1 MKARRIMVIILTEQA
16 FSSSYWCSQYLRGIN
31 AEAKRKNIDTH
42 MTADITDIDLYPG
55 VSCAILIGT
64 SLSWLYK
71 TIEVLRGK
79 DIKAVV
85 LSAQKSQG
93 FGSGVSFITMDYEDA
108 LDKLMHYFESIGRK
122 RTALFS
128 VNPDSATD
136 QSKRSAYLC
145 AKHSHSEEDIYYF
158 QATLDEV
165 CRQFY
170 DNIDRYDSVICTN
183 HISEIVLSKFLSEQG
198 YRIPSDIHI
207 AVFGDSKVERGDR
220 VIENTL
226 IRIKPKEAGKLAV
239 RSVRLLSHYPELSR
253 VSFSICCDII
263 TKDGL
268 IDLRTN
274 KPHPLPKKEIIQ
286 APSTADVSNALIH
299 EKILC
304 NCDRVD
310 IEILKGIIKHESYAK
325 IAGRVHIS
333 ENTIGY
339 RIKRL
344 MQYADATSKEE
355 MIAALDPYLN

>member
-1 MKARRIMVIILTEQA
+1 ISDVDLYQ
-16 FSSSYWCSQYLRGIN
+16 
-31 AEAKRKNIDTH
+31 
-42 MTADITDIDLYPG
+42 DIT
-55 VSCAILIGT
+55 CAILIGT
-64 SLSWLYK
+64 SLSWLHK
-71 TIEVLRGK
+71 TIEVLRAK

-108 LDKLMHYFESIGRK
+108 LDKLIHYFESIGRS

-136 QSKRSAYLC
+136 QSKRSAYLS
-145 AKHSHSEEDIYYF
+145 AKPTHKEEDIYYF

-165 CRQFY
+165 CRQLY

-198 YRIPSDIHI
+198 YRIPEDMHI
-207 AVFGDSKVERGDR
+207 AVFGDSEVERGDR
-220 VIENTL
+220 MIENTL

-239 RSVRLLSHYPELSR
+239 RSVRLLSNYPELSR

-263 TKDGL
+263 TKDGV
-268 IDLRTN
+268 IDLSSN
-274 KPHPLPKKEIIQ
+274 KPHPLQKEKIGN
-286 APSTADVSNALIH
+286 APSSADVSSALIH

-325 IAGRVHIS
+325 IASRVHIS

-344 MQYADATSKEE
+344 MQFAGATSKEE
-355 MIAALDPYLN
+355 MIEALDTYLN